1 MAGTEAELSDPAS
14 AQAPEKASLKP
25 RRHWEWPGGES
36 RRWVGAGLLFIQTR
50 EEEMNSSNKIMS
62 QESKLSKVQPQ
73 QCDLG
78 WAERFAL
85 LSGKTRQVS
94 IFAHNTPGMREREC
108 VCVSPKLTSNLPTAH
123 SQISVPSHKAHTAKW
138 PPCKFFWEEV
148 RPAKHTRLSH
158 LLGHRCP
165 EFLLPLPKQELITS
179 CSS

>member
-1 MAGTEAELSDPAS
+1 MGKWVAGTEAELSDPAS

-94 IFAHNTPGMREREC
+94 IFAHNTPGMRERES
-108 VCVSPKLTSNLPTAH
+108 VCVSLQNSPQISLLPT
-123 SQISVPSHKAHTAKW
+123 HK
-138 PPCKFFWEEV
+138 
-148 RPAKHTRLSH
+148 
-158 LLGHRCP
+158 
-165 EFLLPLPKQELITS
+165 
-179 CSS
+179 